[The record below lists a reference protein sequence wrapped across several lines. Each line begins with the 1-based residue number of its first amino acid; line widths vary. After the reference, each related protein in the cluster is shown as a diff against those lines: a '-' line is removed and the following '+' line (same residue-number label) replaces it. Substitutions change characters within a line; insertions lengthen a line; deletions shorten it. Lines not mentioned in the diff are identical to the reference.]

1 MSRKD
6 DTHAIQE
13 VLQRNGCPSLR
24 SAILDILTEVD
35 VLARLRDGGLS
46 NADVAAVRRRL
57 IDP

>member
-1 MSRKD
+1 MPVPAVS
-6 DTHAIQE
+6 H
-13 VLQRNGCPSLR
+13 P
-24 SAILDILTEVD
+24 DILTEVD